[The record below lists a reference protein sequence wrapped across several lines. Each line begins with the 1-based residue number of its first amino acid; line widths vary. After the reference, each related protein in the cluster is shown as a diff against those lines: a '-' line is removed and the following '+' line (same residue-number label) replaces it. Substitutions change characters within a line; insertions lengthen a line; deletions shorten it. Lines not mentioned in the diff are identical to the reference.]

1 MFFLNLYRNIQN
13 IQYVHVLLDKQLF
26 IYYYYFNRN
35 VADRLKVI
43 LKYINLWETTHLET
57 CKKKSI

>member
-1 MFFLNLYRNIQN
+1 MFFFKSVYEYSE
-13 IQYVHVLLDKQLF
+13 QYVHVLLDKQLF

-43 LKYINLWETTHLET
+43 LKYINLSETAHLET
-57 CKKKSI
+57 L

>member
-1 MFFLNLYRNIQN
+1 MFFLNLNRNIQN
-13 IQYVHVLLDKQLF
+13 IQYVHVLLDKQRF

-35 VADRLKVI
+35 VADRLKII

-57 CKKKSI
+57 L